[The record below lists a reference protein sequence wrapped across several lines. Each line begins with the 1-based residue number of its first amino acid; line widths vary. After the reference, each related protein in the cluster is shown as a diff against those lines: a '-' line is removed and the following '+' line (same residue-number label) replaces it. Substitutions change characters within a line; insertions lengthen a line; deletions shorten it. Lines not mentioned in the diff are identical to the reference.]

1 MRDARIFLSACL
13 ILFSPFLQRNSTLC
27 SGPDENVYS
36 DDDENVYSD
45 DDENVYSDDDE
56 NVFGGFQLKC
66 SAEL

>member
-1 MRDARIFLSACL
+1 MKVFLG
-13 ILFSPFLQRNSTLC
+13 FQFLYAGLSYCTNSTLC
-27 SGPDENVYS
+27 SGHDENVYS

-45 DDENVYSDDDE
+45 GDENVYSDDDE